1 MQNINVVVIETN
13 QKNKNVLTTLLGACT
28 DAHIVSM
35 NATLHDANDQV
46 YWENVH
52 VLLIGMDEYE
62 QGKANELKTLVN
74 KYALPVIVVAENN
87 VYEARRIVQ
96 AISSGASDYYVMKDT
111 DTPVTILKQEEVLSS
126 KLKYATRQQKKKQ
139 KRNVLMNQTQTHYK
153 LAKPSKV
160 ERTRN
165 NTTIPN
171 LRKSSTLIA
180 IGTSTG
186 GPKALEVIIRSLPKE
201 FPTPIVIVQHM
212 PAKFTASL
220 AARLNTLGTIAVKE
234 AEDGDWIENGT
245 AYIAPGDYHLEVR
258 KVRNRLMINLHQEA
272 PRAGHRPSVDVMLES
287 IAMMNDIHKIIVI
300 LTGMGKDGARGI
312 QRVKQVDPNACVI
325 AESKKTTVVNGM
337 PSAAIDT
344 NHVTDV
350 IRIEQIGQ
358 ALVDQ
363 L

>member
-1 MQNINVVVIETN
+1 MQKINVVVIEAN
-13 QKNKNVLTTLLGACT
+13 KKNKNVLEALLKACT

-35 NATLHDANDQV
+35 NATLHDANNQV
-46 YWENVH
+46 DWENVH
-52 VLLIGMDEYE
+52 VLLIAIDEYE
-62 QGKANELKTLVN
+62 QCFTDDLKELSN
-74 KYALPVIVVAENN
+74 KYKLPVIIVAENN
-87 VYEARRIVQ
+87 VYEATRIVQ
-96 AISSGASDYYVMKDT
+96 AISSGASDYYVIKDEN
-111 DTPVTILKQEEVLSS
+111 KQEVMVKQQDILSA
-126 KLKYATRQQKKKQ
+126 KLKHATRQQKKKQ
-139 KRNVLMNQTQTHYK
+139 NRNNVKRKMQQYDPAKRLKRESTQTTK
-153 LAKPSKV
+153 
-160 ERTRN
+160 
-165 NTTIPN
+165 TIQSN
-171 LRKSSTLIA
+171 VRKTARIIA

-186 GPKALEVIIRSLPKE
+186 GPKALETIIQSLPKQ

-234 AEDGDWIENGT
+234 AKDGELIENGT
-245 AYIAPGDYHLEVR
+245 AYIAPGNYHLEVR
-258 KVRNRLMINLHQEA
+258 KVRNRLTIHLHQEA

-287 IAMMNDIHKIIVI
+287 IAKINDIHKIIVI
-300 LTGMGKDGARGI
+300 LTGMGKDGAIGI
-312 QRVKQVDPNACVI
+312 QKVKQVDQGAYVI
-325 AESKKTTVVNGM
+325 AESKETTVVDGM